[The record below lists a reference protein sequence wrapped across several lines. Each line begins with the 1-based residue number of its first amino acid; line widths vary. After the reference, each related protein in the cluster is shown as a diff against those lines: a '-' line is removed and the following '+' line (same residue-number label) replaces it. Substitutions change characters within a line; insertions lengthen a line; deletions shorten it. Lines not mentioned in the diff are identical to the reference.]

1 MLCWFIKRIAEKSVR
16 LFRYIE
22 LRAFYRPK
30 GFVNILGKV
39 YLDNPNIQFGRNVT
53 VFPNV
58 HIFGLGKVTLGDN
71 VSIGDG
77 TIICAAQDI
86 VIGKNTMIAAQCYI
100 IDCNH
105 GMHLC
110 VGGMREQPLSIH
122 PTKIGENVWLGCG
135 CKILAGAEISDGAVI
150 GAGTV
155 ISGKVEENTICFTR
169 REYCEKAR
177 K

>member
-1 MLCWFIKRIAEKSVR
+1 MRLSWRIKGLVEKGISLIKYLPIKFI
-16 LFRYIE
+16 YH
-22 LRAFYRPK
+22 PK
-30 GFVNILGKV
+30 GFVHVLGKV
-39 YLDNPNIQFGRNVT
+39 YLNNPNILFGKNVT
-53 VFPNV
+53 LYPNV
-58 HIFGLGKVTLGDN
+58 HIFGSGKVTIMDN

-77 TIICAAQDI
+77 TIICAAEDI

-105 GMHLC
+105 GMHL
-110 VGGMREQPLSIH
+110 GEYMSEQPLSIH

-135 CKILAGAEISDGAVI
+135 CKILAGSVISDGAVI

-155 ISGKVEENTICFTR
+155 LSGTVKKDNICFMK
-169 REYCEKAR
+169 REYCNKER